1 MIKDLSF
8 NVALGIA
15 STLFLSL
22 SLMGAGTSATAGN
35 ALQALSL
42 TILSITPLFLSGLGW
57 GLTGGLVSVAAGAV
71 ITGIFISPLLS
82 FTYVLTCGLP
92 VLVIVRQALLWRE
105 QDGVIFWYPIH
116 RLMVCWILIT
126 IAFSCMAALLLY
138 MNDELR
144 EGLLIEFGKLI
155 SQIQKQGNA
164 FDTMTPEKL
173 IWYLPQFF
181 GPFWGINVLISGCL
195 AQGVLTSFKKNVRPS
210 PEFSG
215 LQMPKWLAALT
226 IVVTTLS
233 MINESF
239 GLFLGMVVTTLGIV
253 FFLQGMAVIHR
264 VSSSWNYRSLVLTAV
279 YLIMILMFWP
289 VLVIMLLGLTDSWI
303 GFRGRALAT
312 PNQEED

>member
-1 MIKDLSF
+1 MIKDLSI

-22 SLMGAGTSATAGN
+22 SLMGAGSSATAGN
-35 ALQALSL
+35 ALQAVSL
-42 TILSITPLFLSGLGW
+42 TILSIAPLFLSGLGW

-82 FTYVLTCGLP
+82 VTYILTCGLP

-105 QDGVIFWYPIH
+105 KDGVIFWYPIH
-116 RLMVCWILIT
+116 RLMVCWILVT

-138 MNDELR
+138 TNDELR

-155 SQIQKQGNA
+155 SQFQKQGNA
-164 FDTMTPEKL
+164 FDTVTPEDL
-173 IWYLPQFF
+173 IWYMPQIF

-195 AQGVLTSFKKNVRPS
+195 AQGVLTRFKKNIRPS

-226 IVVTTLS
+226 IVMMTFSL
-233 MINESF
+233 INESSS
-239 GLFLGMVVTTLGIV
+239 LYLGMVVFTLGIV

-289 VLVIMLLGLTDSWI
+289 VFVIMLLGLTDSWF